1 MKRDFGPL
9 CATTTASYDRTEVIA
24 MTVQSQPTQRSAV
37 DGAVGHLF
45 DRQLAVC
52 PACGSDQ
59 LAPVVEQGSPDVN
72 WLCDACSRCWHVE
85 LGHVHRITPPI
96 CFGCFERERC
106 EAVYK
111 ADQARAQRA

>member
-9 CATTTASYDRTEVIA
+9 WVTDTASYDRTEVIA
-24 MTVQSQPTQRSAV
+24 MTVQSQPAQPSAV
-37 DGAVGHLF
+37 NRGVGHVF

-59 LAPVVEQGSPDVN
+59 LEPVVERGSPDVH

-85 LGHVHRITPPI
+85 LGYVHRITPPV
-96 CFGCFERERC
+96 CFGCSERERC
-106 EAVYK
+106 EAVYW
-111 ADQARAQRA
+111 ADQARAQRG